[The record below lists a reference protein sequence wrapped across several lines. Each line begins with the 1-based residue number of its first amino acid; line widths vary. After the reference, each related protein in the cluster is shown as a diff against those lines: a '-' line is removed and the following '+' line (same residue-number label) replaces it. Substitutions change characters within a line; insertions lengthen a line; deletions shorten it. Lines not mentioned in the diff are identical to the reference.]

1 MWEADGYT
9 YLAIVSPLH
18 SMGASCGD
26 VWCASAGFIGRRL
39 SLYVYHVYI
48 EEKRPSLK
56 AMFALSA

>member
-18 SMGASCGD
+18 IMGASCGD

-48 EEKRPSLK
+48 IEN
-56 AMFALSA
+56 ALL